1 MSRLNGCSLATIALV
16 VAGCATPLELV
27 EMHQMGRPATGYGWT
42 VEPADAFGGYY
53 YGPIDGPKR
62 YQPPNSALRSRCA
75 TEVHP

>member
-1 MSRLNGCSLATIALV
+1 MRRLKQCLISAVALV

-27 EMHQMGRPATGYGWT
+27 EQHQTGRPAAGYGWT

-62 YQPPNSALRSRCA
+62 YQPPNVALRRRCA
-75 TEVHP
+75 ADGHP